1 MYIFLKKNCTCEN
14 FKREEGTWAA
24 AEGLVNG
31 YAIVRMRV
39 SHGQIVVR
47 VFDRTDDDDVYES
60 LTETERLREVNRKGG
75 RWRV

>member
-1 MYIFLKKNCTCEN
+1 M
-14 FKREEGTWAA
+14 
-24 AEGLVNG
+24 NG

-47 VFDRTDDDDVYES
+47 VFDRTEDDDVYES

-75 RWRV
+75 R

>member
-1 MYIFLKKNCTCEN
+1 MYIFKKNVCDN
-14 FKREEGTWAA
+14 FKRKEGTWAA

-31 YAIVRMRV
+31 YAIVRMTV

-47 VFDRTDDDDVYES
+47 VFDRTEDDDVYES